1 MWPDMLTKITETTYS
16 GSYASAYSLNNVS
29 STGTNALASR
39 LFGGNYNVVD
49 LKENAIVNVG
59 LNQEAN
65 TSNAS
70 TRSTS
75 STTSTLYTIGS
86 DAIGNIT
93 NVGNVTL
100 DWNGRRL
107 ESISQAGTE
116 LVSYEYNMDG
126 QRTKKIVTDPT
137 TGTTTTTEYFYNG
150 SILAGQKTGNDEIV
164 FMYDNNGDVF
174 GFEYNGTPYYYVKN
188 AQNDVYLILDENGY
202 AQVLYQYDAWGNVTS
217 CYDVTDFGLAGKNP
231 IIYRSYYVDL
241 EMGMFIYYLN
251 SRYYIADWGRFAS
264 ADSYVQTGQG
274 MLDKNM
280 FAYCENNPV
289 VRIDN
294 NGSSWSVII
303 IKVGIGVATQY
314 VGDIVGNLANGET
327 GINVIL
333 PTSSLGEYVAAGVTA
348 LIPGSGWTGSLTRNI
363 VTEGIKAFE
372 TVVSGGKLDV
382 VDSLENLLYG
392 TVIDYG
398 FGIISDKVIELINF
412 NIPQNYSSYAHKKRS
427 SNPNISQ
434 EEIYLSM
441 QRSVRFRKTVSE
453 VFPVVIDA
461 FETILF

>member
-1 MWPDMLTKITETTYS
+1 MPART
-16 GSYASAYSLNNVS
+16 YSLNNTS
-29 STGTNALASR
+29 TNALATR
-39 LFGGNYNVVD
+39 LFGSNYNVVD
-49 LKENAIVNVG
+49 LKENAVVTVG
-59 LNQEAN
+59 GGVLDAP
-65 TSNAS
+65 S
-70 TRSTS
+70 TNSTYSIS
-75 STTSTLYTIGS
+75 SATSTLYTIGS
-86 DAIGNIT
+86 DEIGNIT
-93 NVGNVTL
+93 NVCNVTV

-107 ESISQAGTE
+107 ESISQSGTE

-174 GFEYNGTPYYYVKN
+174 GFTYNGTPYYYVKN
-188 AQNDVYLILDENGY
+188 AQNDVYFIIDENGY
-202 AQVLYQYDAWGNVTS
+202 AQVLYQYDAWGNVTF
-217 CYDVTDFGLAGKNP
+217 CIDATDFGLAAINP
-231 IIYRSYYVDL
+231 IMYRSYYVDL

-251 SRYYIADWGRFAS
+251 SRYYIAEWGRFAS
-264 ADSYVQTGQG
+264 ADAYVQTGQG

-294 NGSSWSVII
+294 NGSSWSVILVQ
-303 IKVGIGVATQY
+303 VGIGVATQY
-314 VGDIVGNLANGET
+314 VGDIVGNLADGET
-327 GINVIL
+327 GINVLI

-348 LIPGSGWTGSLTRNI
+348 LIPGSGWAGSLTRNI

-372 TVVSGGKLDV
+372 IVVSGGKLDV

-392 TVIDYG
+392 SILDYG
-398 FGIISDKVIELINF
+398 FGKISDKVVELINF
-412 NIPQNYSSYAHKKRS
+412 NIPQNYSSYAHKKRI

-441 QRSVRFRKTVSE
+441 QRSIRFRKTVSKAFS
-453 VFPVVIDA
+453 VAIDA
-461 FETILF
+461 FETILS